1 MFKKFTIAAG
11 LALAFLMVSGT
22 GSATLAQGH
31 GHSGGGGG
39 RPSGAGQPSGNPG
52 VDRGLGNASTNS
64 GGRSDTGLGNAS
76 TRSNGRSND
85 GIDRARAG
93 RNNSA
98 SLSDTDLNRYRGLS
112 RKLGTTPEEMRS
124 RYAAALA
131 ANPDLKY
138 GQFVA
143 ANVIADNLNGRNP
156 SITSSAILAG
166 LANGDSIGQTLHSLG
181 LAKDDAKATEK
192 EAKQKIKAARSRN

>member
-11 LALAFLMVSGT
+11 LTLAFLMVSGI

-31 GHSGGGGG
+31 GNGGG

-52 VDRGLGNASTNS
+52 VDRGIGNASTNS
-64 GGRSDTGLGNAS
+64 GGRSDTGLGRAS
-76 TRSNGRSND
+76 TNSNGRSDD

-93 RNNSA
+93 RNNA
-98 SLSDTDLNRYRGLS
+98 GSLTDTELNRYRGLS
-112 RKLGTTPEEMRS
+112 RKLGITPEEMRS

-143 ANVIADNLNGRNP
+143 ANVIADNLNDRNP

-166 LANGDSIGQTLHSLG
+166 LANGDSIGQTLHRLG
-181 LAKDDAKATEK
+181 LSGNDAKTAEK
-192 EAKQKIKAARSRN
+192 EAKQKIKAAKSRN